1 MSHTATPDA
10 SLPGPDGVPA
20 AGRGM
25 YLSELRLENFRS
37 CYETVVPL
45 REDVTVLVGENNS
58 GKSNVVD
65 ALRLA
70 TSPMSGRRTRY
81 FELGDLSF
89 GREAEAISIAMR
101 FDGLTEIQ
109 RGQYLTAL
117 DVLNMTAIY
126 GTRFEIDPDRPSRS
140 RPINTSGP
148 GRGPDPEPAKRDE
161 ICHVYLAPLR
171 DAQRDLDSSG
181 SRRLATIIEDLHTS
195 GDVQAFVD
203 DANAQLREIEE
214 HDIVTTTVGAI
225 AEYLAG
231 LTDPVRSQQMGL
243 LFRDYKLHRLAAALR
258 MKLAET
264 GVDLADIADS
274 GLGYANLLFIATVL
288 LQLRAAMEAE
298 LTLLLVEEPEAHLHP
313 QLQSVLLDYLT
324 EQAVAS
330 VRDDTTGPAGR
341 IQVVVTTHSP
351 VIASSV
357 PVNNVVVLRSTRVEI
372 ALPVVEESEEIDSDQ
387 VLASTAVHS
396 GTVAVA
402 VAHLGLAEGE
412 TRKIDQYL
420 DATKASLLFGTR
432 VILVEGISEAVLLP
446 VLGRQLYSG
455 QDDASRTRRR
465 ALAGLTIVTIG
476 SVDFEPYVRLLL
488 GVDPTGVSILD
499 RLVVITDADPE
510 VVASDEDDDDP
521 DPHTG
526 PPPAPRVARL
536 QSMAAADK
544 RLRVFTAART
554 LEADLLGESDNE
566 PMLRDVFLAQK
577 PRSKS
582 RWQSFVDAPD
592 PAAAFYERL
601 RATSGFIAKGQFAH
615 DLAAMIEQGK
625 AFTCPPYLV
634 GAIEAALDQ

>member
-1 MSHTATPDA
+1 
-10 SLPGPDGVPA
+10 
-20 AGRGM
+20 
-25 YLSELRLENFRS
+25 
-37 CYETVVPL
+37 
-45 REDVTVLVGENNS
+45 
-58 GKSNVVD
+58 
-65 ALRLA
+65 
-70 TSPMSGRRTRY
+70 
-81 FELGDLSF
+81 
-89 GREAEAISIAMR
+89 
-101 FDGLTEIQ
+101 
-109 RGQYLTAL
+109 
-117 DVLNMTAIY
+117 
-126 GTRFEIDPDRPSRS
+126 
-140 RPINTSGP
+140 
-148 GRGPDPEPAKRDE
+148 
-161 ICHVYLAPLR
+161 
-171 DAQRDLDSSG
+171 
-181 SRRLATIIEDLHTS
+181 
-195 GDVQAFVD
+195 
-203 DANAQLREIEE
+203 
-214 HDIVTTTVGAI
+214 
-225 AEYLAG
+225 
-231 LTDPVRSQQMGL
+231 MGL

-288 LQLRAAMEAE
+288 LQLRAATEAE

-313 QLQSVLLDYLT
+313 QLQSVLLDYLR

-357 PVNNVVVLRSTRVEI
+357 PVNNVVVLRSTKVEI
-372 ALPVVEESEEIDSDQ
+372 ALSEVEVSEETDSDQ
-387 VLASTAVHS
+387 VSASTAVHS
-396 GTVAVA
+396 GTAAVA
-402 VAHLGLAEGE
+402 VAHLGLAEDE
-412 TRKIDQYL
+412 TRKVDQYL

-446 VLGRQLYSG
+446 VLGRRMYSG
-455 QDDASRTRRR
+455 QDEASRTRRR

-488 GVDPTGVSILD
+488 GVGPTGVSILD
-499 RLVVITDADPE
+499 QLVVITDADPE
-510 VVASDEDDDDP
+510 VVASDEDDDAP
-521 DPHTG
+521 DPPTE

-536 QSMAAADK
+536 QSMAAADE

-554 LEADLLGESDNE
+554 LEADLLGESENE
-566 PMLRDVFLAQK
+566 PILRGVFLAQK

-615 DLAAMIEQGK
+615 DLAVSIEQG
-625 AFTCPPYLV
+625 AVFICPPYLA

>member
-1 MSHTATPDA
+1 MSSTASPA
-10 SLPGPDGVPA
+10 VNPPGEPSQVPPP
-20 AGRGM
+20 GRGM

-58 GKSNVVD
+58 GKSNVIE

-70 TSPMSGRRTRY
+70 TSPMGGRRTRY
-81 FELGDLSF
+81 FEPGDLSF
-89 GREAEAISIAMR
+89 GREDCVANVSMR

-117 DVLNMTAIY
+117 DVTAMAAIY
-126 GTRFEIDPDRPSRS
+126 GTRFELDPDRPSRS

-148 GRGPDPEPAKRDE
+148 GRGPDPEPVKRDE
-161 ICHVYLAPLR
+161 ICHVYLEPLR

-181 SRRLATIIEDLHTS
+181 SRRLATIVEDLHAPA
-195 GDVQAFVD
+195 DVAAFVD
-203 DANAQLREIEE
+203 DANSQLREIEE
-214 HDIVTTTVGAI
+214 HEIVKTTATTI
-225 AEYLAG
+225 AGYLSG

-258 MKLAET
+258 VKLSEA
-264 GVDLADIADS
+264 GIDLADIADS

-288 LQLRAAMEAE
+288 LQLRAATEAE

-313 QLQSVLLDYLT
+313 QLQSVLLDFLH
-324 EQAVAS
+324 EQAAAS

-341 IQVVVTTHSP
+341 IQVIVTTHSP

-357 PVNNVVVLRSTRVEI
+357 PVSNVVVLRSTKVEI
-372 ALPVVEESEEIDSDQ
+372 PASEVDDPADAEEP
-387 VLASTAVHS
+387 AVHS
-396 GTVAVA
+396 ATVAVA
-402 VAHLGLAEGE
+402 VAELGLVAGE
-412 TRKIDQYL
+412 TRKVDQYL

-446 VLGRQLYSG
+446 VLGRRLYP
-455 QDDASRTRRR
+455 DDDDSRTRRR

-488 GVDPTGVSILD
+488 GRSPAGYSILD
-499 RLVVITDADPE
+499 QLVVITDTDPE
-510 VVASDEDDDDP
+510 LPDEDEDEEDDDQELVDQP
-521 DPHTG
+521 I
-526 PPPAPRVARL
+526 PPPRVARL
-536 QSMAAADK
+536 LAMAGDDP

-554 LEADLLGESDNE
+554 LEADLLGESENT
-566 PMLRDVFLAQK
+566 PILRAVFLAQK

-582 RWQSFVDAPD
+582 RWKAFVEADD
-592 PAAAFYERL
+592 PAAALYQRL
-601 RATSGFIAKGQFAH
+601 RSTAGFIAKGQFAH
-615 DLAAMIEQGK
+615 DLALRIEDGEEFK
-625 AFTCPPYLV
+625 CPGYLAD
-634 GAIEAALDQ
+634 AIETALGQ